1 MNAGPMLTSDPVT
14 PPRAA
19 AGSLRLT
26 LGIVALLWLGVFA
39 LRPAAF
45 FAVGV
50 NHLGPWFL
58 DAYAILASNDAV
70 ARGLDPY
77 VPNNLDVFHRPHVYS
92 SWWLHVHSFGL
103 TRAHVLW
110 VGGAMVVAFLI
121 AALRFLRPRSPGE
134 LIGQLAVLLSS
145 PVLLA
150 LDRANNDL
158 IVFAL
163 LAAVVPLL
171 TSPRA
176 GWRYAAAVPI
186 AIAAGLKYYPAVAG
200 VVLLAGTDRREVWQ
214 RVAGALGLLGLVAIT
229 LVSDFSRLGG
239 LVPKAEGLMTFG
251 GANLFESFGLAG
263 SKATFAALLLAG
275 VIAAGFLASRFFA
288 GWKPGPESEE
298 AWLYFVLGAVV
309 LTGCFLTG
317 TNFAYRWIF
326 ALWLTPLLWAL
337 PRNPTAPRQV
347 RWLAGGTGVLLLF
360 MLWSDAAVSAMLYRQ
375 MADVPPDVIVQ
386 KADRFFARE
395 QPVTWLFFAGLIGFL
410 AHFARERWSVL
421 RPRG

>member
-1 MNAGPMLTSDPVT
+1 MNSGPMLKSDPVT
-14 PPRAA
+14 PPPAA
-19 AGSLRLT
+19 ARSLRLT
-26 LGIVALLWLGVFA
+26 LGIVAALWLGVFA

-70 ARGLDPY
+70 AQGLDPY
-77 VPNNLDVFHRPHVYS
+77 VPNNLDIFHRPHVYS
-92 SWWLHVHSFGL
+92 SWWLQLHSLGL

-110 VGGAMVVAFLI
+110 VGGAMVLAFLV
-121 AALRFLRPRSPGE
+121 AALRFLRPRSPVE
-134 LIGQLAVLLSS
+134 LIAQLAVLLSS

-163 LAAVVPLL
+163 LAAVVPML
-171 TSPRA
+171 TSRHT

-186 AIAAGLKYYPAVAG
+186 AIAAGLKYYPAIAG
-200 VVLLAGTDRREVWQ
+200 VVLIAGTDRREVWQ
-214 RVAGALGLLGLVAIT
+214 RVAVALGLLGLVAIT
-229 LVSDFSRLGG
+229 LASDFSRLGG

-251 GANLFESFGLAG
+251 GSNLFESFGLAG
-263 SKATFAALLLAG
+263 SKATLAALLLAG
-275 VIAAGFLASRFFA
+275 VTAAGFLGSRFFA
-288 GWKPGPESEE
+288 GWKSTPETER
-298 AWLYFVLGAVV
+298 AWLHFVLGAVV
-309 LTGCFLTG
+309 LTGCFLTS

-337 PRNPTAPRQV
+337 PRDPAVPRRV
-347 RWLAGGTGVLLLF
+347 RWLAGAMGGLLLF
-360 MLWSDAAVSAMLYRQ
+360 VLWSDAAVSAMLYRQ
-375 MADVPPDVIVQ
+375 MADVPPDVLVQ
-386 KADRFFARE
+386 KADRWFALE

-410 AHFARERWSVL
+410 THFAQERWSAL